1 MEELRYG
8 SDDILMDYSY
18 RMIWGY
24 GLENIFKPLLSY
36 IYKWSYIILH
46 KYTIHSYFLRLLI

>member
-24 GLENIFKPLLSY
+24 SLENIFKPLLSY
-36 IYKWSYIILH
+36 IYI
-46 KYTIHSYFLRLLI
+46 

>member
-24 GLENIFKPLLSY
+24 SLENIFKPLLSY
-36 IYKWSYIILH
+36 IFIYDHTLHYINI
-46 KYTIHSYFLRLLI
+46 

>member
-24 GLENIFKPLLSY
+24 TLENIFVCC
-36 IYKWSYIILH
+36 
-46 KYTIHSYFLRLLI
+46 